1 MRADGAE
8 RGSTCLDG
16 YLAEVLARNA
26 TDLHLAVGAIPRI
39 RVDGVLE
46 PYRPETRLTDQE
58 MSEIISALF
67 DPRILQR
74 FDREHR
80 ADFSVEW
87 RGQARFRVHAYSHRG
102 RPALT
107 FRMIPQQVPTLADLG
122 LPPVV
127 GELLRR
133 PYGLVLVTGPTGS
146 GKSTSLAAMI
156 GWINEHRPVHVLTI
170 EDPVEYVH
178 QSQIALVTQR
188 EVGVDCFSTVDAL
201 RSAMREDPDVILV
214 GEMRD
219 LETMS
224 LVMTLAET
232 GHLVFATLHTNDAA
246 QTVDRIVDAFPAEQ
260 QNQIRAQLAMTLA
273 AAISQRLVPC
283 HPHGR
288 VAAFE
293 VLIGTP
299 AVSNLIREGKV
310 RQLRNVISTSQRDGM
325 VLLEQS
331 LSRLVQQ
338 GTVRYE
344 DAVAVSVHGDEI
356 LRVPSGSAG
365 QLR

>member
-1 MRADGAE
+1 
-8 RGSTCLDG
+8 
-16 YLAEVLARNA
+16 
-26 TDLHLAVGAIPRI
+26 
-39 RVDGVLE
+39 
-46 PYRPETRLTDQE
+46 
-58 MSEIISALF
+58 
-67 DPRILQR
+67 
-74 FDREHR
+74 
-80 ADFSVEW
+80 
-87 RGQARFRVHAYSHRG
+87 
-102 RPALT
+102 
-107 FRMIPQQVPTLADLG
+107 
-122 LPPVV
+122 
-127 GELLRR
+127 
-133 PYGLVLVTGPTGS
+133 
-146 GKSTSLAAMI
+146 MI